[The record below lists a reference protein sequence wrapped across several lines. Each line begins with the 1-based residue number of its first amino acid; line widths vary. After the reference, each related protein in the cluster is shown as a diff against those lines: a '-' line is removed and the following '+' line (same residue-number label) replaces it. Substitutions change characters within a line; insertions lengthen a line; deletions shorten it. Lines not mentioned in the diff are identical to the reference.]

1 MSNNQIIPSGTN
13 SPNIP
18 TQYTDNP
25 QSLFDLL
32 AKQQQQLDK
41 MMVLKDLMD
50 IKDMNVHIGGEAR
63 TISNQ
68 EVLTEYTNS
77 KMSQYMVKI
86 SSYSDSVM
94 TVLHLKNINE
104 VPLVPKMHDHIIIKM
119 KSHKRK
125 GSQEVVN
132 ALRNEVSGTE
142 VIPQNQRRKKFFG
155 IV

>member
-1 MSNNQIIPSGTN
+1 MSNNQAPAPVPSGV
-13 SPNIP
+13 PQ
-18 TQYTDNP
+18 QYIDNP
-25 QSLFDLL
+25 QSIFDLL

-50 IKDMNVHIGGEAR
+50 IKDMEVSIGGEKT
-63 TISNQ
+63 TILNQ
-68 EVLTEYTNS
+68 EVLTEYTNA
-77 KMSQYMVKI
+77 KMTQYMVKI
-86 SSYSDSVM
+86 GSWEDSVQS
-94 TVLHLKNINE
+94 VLHLKSIKE
-104 VPLVPKMHDHIIIKM
+104 VPLVPKMRDRIIITM

-142 VIPQNQRRKKFFG
+142 VIPSNQRRKKFFG